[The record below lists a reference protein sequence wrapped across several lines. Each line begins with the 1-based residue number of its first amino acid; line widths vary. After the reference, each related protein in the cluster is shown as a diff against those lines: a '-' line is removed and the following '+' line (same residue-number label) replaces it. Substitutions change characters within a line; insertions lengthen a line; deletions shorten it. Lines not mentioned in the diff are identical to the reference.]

1 MGSRAHRVVRTVM
14 AGSLIAV
21 LVGCATSGIKVSCD
35 GKLTPINPPSAKVA
49 GTQGTTD
56 QPSQGSAP

>member
-1 MGSRAHRVVRTVM
+1 MGSRVHGVVRAVM

-21 LVGCATSGIKVSCD
+21 LAGCATSGTKVSCD

-49 GTQGTTD
+49 GTQGTAD
-56 QPSQGSAP
+56 PPSQGAAP